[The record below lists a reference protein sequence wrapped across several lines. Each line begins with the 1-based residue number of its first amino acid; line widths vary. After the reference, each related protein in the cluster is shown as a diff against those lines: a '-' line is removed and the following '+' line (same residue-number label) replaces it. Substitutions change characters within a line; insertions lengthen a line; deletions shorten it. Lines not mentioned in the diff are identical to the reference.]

1 MFGIGLRHQHFT
13 HLLQTLEV
21 SPQSIK
27 VDWFEG
33 ITENFFDTEGR
44 PILVLERIRRDFP
57 VGLHGVSLSIA
68 SEEEVDFEYL
78 AKVKKLYDRIDPFIT
93 SDHFCWTGKKTTNLH
108 NLLPVSYTN
117 ETLNILIPKIQ
128 SVQDYLKRPLSLENL
143 SAYFS
148 FKNAEYTEWDF
159 LRILAQKAGCKLL
172 LDLNNVYVNSVNQ
185 NFDPYIYV
193 NAIPDE
199 LISEIHL
206 AGYSDMKTHLFDT
219 HSCPVWPNV
228 WKLYK
233 SRMKSGLKVPVL
245 VEWDEEIPEYSIVEA
260 EAIKARDMLGVD

>member
-1 MFGIGLRHQHFT
+1 MFGIGLRHQHFA

-21 SPQSIK
+21 SPQAIK

-44 PILVLERIRRDFP
+44 PIQVLERIRRDFP

-68 SEEEVDFEYL
+68 SDEELDFDYL
-78 AKVKKLYDRIDPFIT
+78 KKVKKLYDRIDPFIT
-93 SDHFCWTGKKTTNLH
+93 SDHFCWTGKKNSNLH

-117 ETLNILIPKIQ
+117 ETMDLLIPKIQ
-128 SVQDYLKRPLSLENL
+128 AVQDFLKRPLALENL
-143 SAYFS
+143 SAYFGL
-148 FKNAEYTEWDF
+148 KNADYTEWDF
-159 LRILAQKAGCKLL
+159 LRILAERAGCKLL

-185 NFDPYIYV
+185 KFDPYTYV
-193 NAIPDE
+193 NSIPDN

-206 AGYSDMKTHLFDT
+206 AGFTDMKTHLFDT
-219 HSCPVWPNV
+219 HSCAVWPAV
-228 WKLYK
+228 WELYQ

-245 VEWDEEIPEYSIVEA
+245 VEWDEDIPEFEVVEA
-260 EAIKARDMLGVD
+260 EAMKAKSLAGNQ